1 MIIPVYQRILDS
13 NVTSPSWTYKEF
25 IVHAFHI
32 SLISA
37 LLETIKFQVP
47 FLEGGGGIRAT
58 LDELFVFSNKDNS
71 FNMKRKISFIYT
83 VFKKKKTAINKQVIY
98 L

>member
-1 MIIPVYQRILDS
+1 MLHPPHNYERI
-13 NVTSPSWTYKEF
+13 
-25 IVHAFHI
+25 HAFHI

-47 FLEGGGGIRAT
+47 FFKRRGGGGIRAT

-71 FNMKRKISFIYT
+71 FNMKRKISFIYI
-83 VFKKKKTAINKQVIY
+83 VLLKKKPTK
-98 L
+98 LL